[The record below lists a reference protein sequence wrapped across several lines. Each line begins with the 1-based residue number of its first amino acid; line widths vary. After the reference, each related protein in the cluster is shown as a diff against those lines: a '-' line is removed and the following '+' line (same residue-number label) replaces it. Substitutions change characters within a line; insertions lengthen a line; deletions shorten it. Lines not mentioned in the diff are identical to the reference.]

1 LKIVNQALLTSM
13 TTTEILEMGRSVVSR
28 IQSTSINYYV
38 VDPNNGNLGKKLN
51 NSPISIIKLLKK
63 TLAPNNKRTAN
74 DIEWSFSSD
83 EDYYPPLLEQLY
95 PSSVSSASDRADFQ
109 RVTIG
114 RLDYFCEK
122 YLHLNGVTEVGKFQN
137 DYK

>member
-1 LKIVNQALLTSM
+1 MNLFLVNLIRL
-13 TTTEILEMGRSVVSR
+13 
-28 IQSTSINYYV
+28 Y
-38 VDPNNGNLGKKLN
+38 GKKCN
-51 NSPISIIKLLKK
+51 NHDP
-63 TLAPNNKRTAN
+63 N